1 MQDLQGGATSD
12 QRRLSRRKPTEA
24 LLSQLIIKILMAH
37 FSVLLFAI
45 QPLSYIL
52 LQMLLTLV
60 VLIEYDH
67 ASVTF
72 DLVISECT
80 YVKNACPNI

>member
-1 MQDLQGGATSD
+1 
-12 QRRLSRRKPTEA
+12 
-24 LLSQLIIKILMAH
+24 MAH
-37 FSVLLFAI
+37 YFAADV
-45 QPLSYIL
+45 
-52 LQMLLTLV
+52 TLV

-80 YVKNACPNI
+80 WIYVKNACPNIWFICFQIVLLGRRI

>member
-12 QRRLSRRKPTEA
+12 QRRISRRKPTEA
-24 LLSQLIIKILMAH
+24 LLSQLIIKVLMAH
-37 FSVLLFAI
+37 YFAADV
-45 QPLSYIL
+45 
-52 LQMLLTLV
+52 TLV

-80 YVKNACPNI
+80 WIYVKNACPNI